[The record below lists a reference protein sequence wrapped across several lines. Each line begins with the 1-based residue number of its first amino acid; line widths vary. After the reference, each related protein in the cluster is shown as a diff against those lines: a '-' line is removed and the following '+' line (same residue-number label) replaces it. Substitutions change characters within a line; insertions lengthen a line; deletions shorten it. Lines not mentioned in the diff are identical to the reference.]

1 MKEMPKV
8 SVIVATYNHENYIAQ
23 TLESIVRQ
31 KCDFT
36 FEAIV
41 GDDASKDGTAKIVA
55 EYAAKYPDIIKP
67 VLRKKNLGAFRN
79 NSDLFK
85 RAKGE
90 YIAMLE
96 GDDYW
101 IRDDKLS
108 AQVAFLES
116 HPDYVAHFGRCMV
129 VDKNGERN
137 PDAEGYLPTFSGGEY
152 TAAEFNEY
160 LLPGQTATVMYRHKT
175 LNDLMMLLK
184 SDSKSRPRL
193 PVIDRFLV
201 LGALH
206 FGRIY
211 TDSEKLAAYRFVLDS
226 GSGSWSSKNN
236 GYTFRNLFL
245 FLFGLH
251 EFERIGRHL
260 GLDIDFDKRRRFEY
274 RKLSSEKDSFPKRY
288 VPFVKMLILLWY
300 RDKKQFPRFF
310 RKKVRKRIRR
320 MFS

>member
-1 MKEMPKV
+1 MP
-8 SVIVATYNHENYIAQ
+8 
-23 TLESIVRQ
+23 
-31 KCDFT
+31 C
-36 FEAIV
+36 
-41 GDDASKDGTAKIVA
+41 
-55 EYAAKYPDIIKP
+55 
-67 VLRKKNLGAFRN
+67 LR
-79 NSDLFK
+79 
-85 RAKGE
+85 
-90 YIAMLE
+90 AMIT
-96 GDDYW
+96 G
-101 IRDDKLS
+101 
-108 AQVAFLES
+108 
-116 HPDYVAHFGRCMV
+116 CMV

-201 LGALH
+201 LGVLH

-300 RDKKQFPRFF
+300 RDKKQFPRIF